1 MSTKFIAL
9 CSLLLVPIAVAA
21 IQQAS
26 EKPDP
31 IVTKA
36 LAIHKDAITLDTHV
50 DIGGADYA
58 TTKLDPG
65 APTSPLKCD
74 LTKMEKGGLKGAFL
88 AVYVGQGPL
97 DEAGYARAY
106 EQAMVKFAALK
117 RLTEQM
123 YPDRCAF
130 AASPADV
137 ERIAKTG
144 KRVIM
149 TGVENGYPM
158 GKDLANLKKFYD
170 LGARYVTLSHSG
182 NNQLADSSSAREPL
196 NNGLSD
202 LGKQVVVEMNRLGMM
217 IDVSHIAEKSFWDII
232 AITKAPIIA
241 SHSGSKAITD
251 VDRNLTDEQL
261 KALTKNGGV
270 VQTVALAGYLKKDD
284 PARTAA
290 IAKLREEIGL
300 PARGG
305 RGGGGGR
312 GGAGAAAPAGAGAG
326 AAAGA
331 GAGAGVAAGAGAAG
345 AGARGATGTGGG
357 GGRSATAAMTD
368 EQRADYD
375 KKTALL
381 QERMKEV
388 DAKYPPASL
397 KDFVDHLDH
406 AVKVAGIDH
415 VGIGTDFD
423 GGGGIP
429 GFNDDADSPNVTIE
443 LVRRGYTAE
452 QIKKIW
458 GGNLLRVW
466 RDVEKVAQQMQKAK

>member
-1 MSTKFIAL
+1 
-9 CSLLLVPIAVAA
+9 
-21 IQQAS
+21 
-26 EKPDP
+26 
-31 IVTKA
+31 
-36 LAIHKDAITLDTHV
+36 
-50 DIGGADYA
+50 
-58 TTKLDPG
+58 
-65 APTSPLKCD
+65 
-74 LTKMEKGGLKGAFL
+74 
-88 AVYVGQGPL
+88 
-97 DEAGYARAY
+97 
-106 EQAMVKFAALK
+106 
-117 RLTEQM
+117 
-123 YPDRCAF
+123 
-130 AASPADV
+130 
-137 ERIAKTG
+137 
-144 KRVIM
+144 M

-196 NNGLSD
+196 NNGLSE
-202 LGKQVVVEMNRLGMM
+202 LGRQVVAEMNRLGMM

-241 SHSGSKAITD
+241 SHSGSKAICD
-251 VDRNLTDEQL
+251 VDRNLTDDQL

-270 VQTVALAGYLKKDD
+270 IQTVALASYLKKDD

-290 IAKLREEIGL
+290 VAKLREEIGL

-312 GGAGAAAPAGAGAG
+312 GGAGAGAG
-326 AAAGA
+326 
-331 GAGAGVAAGAGAAG
+331 AAGAGAAG
-345 AGARGATGTGGG
+345 AGAGAAGAGVAGGAGAGAVAAGGAGVAGGAGATGAGAGAAGARAGAAGGGGG
-357 GGRSATAAMTD
+357 GGRSATAGMTD

-375 KKTALL
+375 KKTALF

-443 LVRRGYTAE
+443 LVRRGYTEA

-466 RDVEKVAQQMQKAK
+466 RDVEKVAARLQKTK